1 MGLVRDVQ
9 QPPRMASESRTA
21 IYVGIAANV
30 LIGATK
36 FAAALVTGSSA
47 MVAEG
52 VHSIVDSGDGLLLL
66 LGQARAA
73 RPADEGHPLG
83 HGKELYFWSLIVAI
97 IFFALG
103 SGMSFYEGI
112 IHILHPE
119 PISDPKWNYVVLAAS
134 TVFTAW
140 SFTVA
145 FREFHK
151 RAGSHSYWETFR
163 RSKDPTIF
171 TLVLEDLADLVGLLF
186 AFLGV
191 YFGHRLNNPYLDG
204 SASIGIG
211 LVMAVVA
218 VLLARESKGLLIGE
232 SATPSE
238 RAAIHAAACGDPDV
252 RDVRRIITLVF
263 GPESVLVLMDVVFRA
278 GLDSA
283 AIGAA
288 TDRMEARIREVR
300 PAVKHIYIEA
310 ESLRDIAVIS
320 RGQSR

>member
-1 MGLVRDVQ
+1 
-9 QPPRMASESRTA
+9 MASESRTA
-21 IYVGIAANV
+21 IYVGIGANV
-30 LIGATK
+30 LIAATK

-52 VHSIVDSGDGLLLL
+52 VHSLVDSSDGLLLL
-66 LGQARAA
+66 LGQVRGA
-73 RPADEGHPLG
+73 RPADDEHPLG

-97 IFFALG
+97 LFFALG
-103 SGMSFYEGI
+103 GGMSFYEGVQ
-112 IHILHPE
+112 HILHPE
-119 PISDPKWNYVVLAAS
+119 PIADPKWNYIVLGAS
-134 TVFTAW
+134 TLVTIW

-151 RAGSHSYWETFR
+151 RAGGRTYWETFT

-211 LVMAVVA
+211 VVMATVA

-232 SATPSE
+232 SATRAE
-238 RAAIHAAACGDPDV
+238 REAIRAAASGDPDV
-252 RDVRRIITLVF
+252 ADVRRIVTQYF
-263 GPESVLVLMDVVFRA
+263 GPETVLVLMDVVFRT
-278 GLDSA
+278 GLDGA
-283 AIGAA
+283 GIGAA

-310 ESLRDIAVIS
+310 ESLRDIS
-320 RGQSR
+320 RTRDDAASIGAARSTAS